1 MTTNNDDVKL
11 IGAWASPFVWRVKV
25 ALNLKSVNFE
35 SIEETFAPKSQ
46 LLLESN
52 PVYKKIPV
60 LIHGAKS
67 ISESSIIVEYIDE
80 TWTSAPSILPSDS
93 YDRAIARFFLV
104 YIVSRCNILLFPA
117 IKSIAAAQGDDEKKK
132 LIKELGEGLVLVEDA
147 LKKISNGKDFFGG
160 DQIGYL
166 DLAFGSIFPWL
177 RVVETLHEVQLL
189 DEATTPG
196 LVNWGQKYSKHDAV
210 KDVLPEHEKLV
221 GFAKF
226 LAARAAAAAAA
237 STPN

>member
-1 MTTNNDDVKL
+1 MTIKSDDVKL
-11 IGAWASPFVWRVKV
+11 IGGWQSAFVWRARV
-25 ALNLKSVNFE
+25 ALNLKAVNFE
-35 SIEETFAPKSQ
+35 FLEETIGQKSQ

-60 LIHGAKS
+60 LIHGGKP
-67 ISESSIIVEYIDE
+67 IPESLIIVQYIDE
-80 TWTSAPSILPSDS
+80 TWTSGPSILPSDP
-93 YDRAIARFFLV
+93 YDRAIARFWAHYFDDKLSPTIRPLSV
-104 YIVSRCNILLFPA
+104 
-117 IKSIAAAQGDDEKKK
+117 AQGDEKKK

-166 DLAFGSIFPWL
+166 DIAFSSVLPWV
-177 RVVETLHEVQLL
+177 RVIETLHEVKLV
-189 DEATTPG
+189 DEATTPS
-196 LVNWGQKYSKHDAV
+196 LVNWGEKYSKHDAV

-226 LAARAAAAAAA
+226 FIAKFVAPAA
-237 STPN
+237 STSPH